1 MTAPPAPETT
11 ASRGRGSLYRI
22 LGLVG
27 MVAALAGAATVLPVD
42 RLPGY
47 VDQLGVAGMLA
58 AVPLG
63 ALLLS
68 GLVPRSAIS
77 LACGALF
84 GPFAGSACAL
94 GAALLAA
101 AGTFTVGR
109 WLGREA
115 VAGWCRRWNRLGR
128 LDAVTA
134 RRGLLA
140 VILVRLM
147 PIAPFG
153 VIGYAYGA
161 SAVRIRHYLV
171 GTLLAG
177 LPATFS
183 YTALGAASTS
193 AGRLH
198 PLTLLPTVSGLL
210 VTAGV
215 LVHARRARRRLLP
228 VDQGDLS
235 GISPREP

>member
-1 MTAPPAPETT
+1 MTGMVAVETT
-11 ASRGRGSLYRI
+11 ASRGRGSRYRL
-22 LGLVG
+22 LGLAG
-27 MVAALAGAATVLPVD
+27 MVAALAGAAIVLPVH

-47 VDQLGVAGMLA
+47 VDQLGLAGMFA

-84 GPFAGSACAL
+84 GPLIGAVCAL

-101 AGTFTVGR
+101 AGTFMVGR

-115 VAGWCRRWNRLGR
+115 VAGWCRRWDRLGR
-128 LDAVTA
+128 LDALTT

-140 VILVRLM
+140 VIVVRLM

-161 SAVRIRHYLV
+161 SSVRIRHYLV

-183 YTALGAASTS
+183 YTALGAAATS
-193 AGRLH
+193 AGRFH
-198 PLTLLPTVSGLL
+198 PLTLVPTVTGFL
-210 VTAGV
+210 VTAAV
-215 LVHARRARRRLLP
+215 VVHFRRHRRL
-228 VDQGDLS
+228 DQGNFS
-235 GISPREP
+235 

>member
-1 MTAPPAPETT
+1 M
-11 ASRGRGSLYRI
+11 
-22 LGLVG
+22 
-27 MVAALAGAATVLPVD
+27 AGAF
-42 RLPGY
+42 
-47 VDQLGVAGMLA
+47 A

-84 GPFAGSACAL
+84 GPLVGAACAL
-94 GAALLAA
+94 SAALLAA
-101 AGTFTVGR
+101 GGTFLVGR
-109 WLGREA
+109 SLGREA
-115 VAGWCRRWNRLGR
+115 VARWSSRWDRLGR
-128 LDAVTA
+128 LDAFTS

-140 VILVRLM
+140 VIVVRLM

-161 SAVRIRHYLV
+161 SSVRFRHYLL

-183 YTALGAASTS
+183 YTALGAAAIAPTTFN
-193 AGRLH
+193 
-198 PLTLLPTVSGLL
+198 PLALIPTVSGFL
-210 VTAGV
+210 VMAAVTI
-215 LVHARRARRRLLP
+215 HFRRTRRATA
-228 VDQGDLS
+228 DL
-235 GISPREP
+235 R

>member
-1 MTAPPAPETT
+1 MTAK
-11 ASRGRGSLYRI
+11 YRI
-22 LGLVG
+22 LALAAT
-27 MVAALAGAATVLPVD
+27 VAGLAGAAAVLPLD
-42 RLPGY
+42 RLPEF
-47 VDQLGVAGMLA
+47 VDRLGVAGVLA
-58 AVPLG
+58 AIPLG

-84 GPFAGSACAL
+84 GPMLGAACAL

-101 AGTFTVGR
+101 TGTFTVGR

-128 LDAVTA
+128 LDALTA

-140 VILVRLM
+140 VIVVRLM
-147 PIAPFG
+147 PVAPFG
-153 VIGYAYGA
+153 VIGYVYGA
-161 SAVRIRHYLV
+161 SSVRVRHYLV

-183 YTALGAASTS
+183 YTALGAATTS
-193 AGRLH
+193 AGRFH
-198 PLTLLPTVSGLL
+198 PLTLVPTATGFL
-210 VTAGV
+210 VMAAV
-215 LVHARRARRRLLP
+215 AIHVRRTRRDPELRP
-228 VDQGDLS
+228 PG
-235 GISPREP
+235 

>member
-1 MTAPPAPETT
+1 MTQSLVPDTGAAPEAP

-22 LGLVG
+22 LGL
-27 MVAALAGAATVLPVD
+27 AATVATLAGVAAVLPLHRLPELVD
-42 RLPGY
+42 R
-47 VDQLGVAGMLA
+47 LGVAGMLA

-84 GPFAGSACAL
+84 GPLAGAACAL

-101 AGTFTVGR
+101 TGTFVVGR

-115 VAGWCRRWNRLGR
+115 VAGWSRRWNRLGR
-128 LDAVTA
+128 LDALTA

-140 VILVRLM
+140 VIVVRLM

-161 SAVRIRHYLV
+161 SSVRIRHYLL

-183 YTALGAASTS
+183 YTALGAATTSTS
-193 AGRLH
+193 RFH
-198 PLTLLPTVSGLL
+198 PVTLVPTISGFL
-210 VTAGV
+210 VTAAV
-215 LVHARRARRRLLP
+215 LIHFRRHRPTQPSA
-228 VDQGDLS
+228 
-235 GISPREP
+235 

>member
-1 MTAPPAPETT
+1 MTSSLTPKTTAPQTT
-11 ASRGRGSLYRI
+11 ASGGRGSLYRI
-22 LGLVG
+22 LGLAG
-27 MVAALAGAATVLPVD
+27 TMAALAGAATTLPLHRLSELVD
-42 RLPGY
+42 R
-47 VDQLGVAGMLA
+47 LGVAGMLA

-84 GPFAGSACAL
+84 GPLAGAACAL
-94 GAALLAA
+94 SAALLAA
-101 AGTFTVGR
+101 AGTFMVGR

-115 VAGWCRRWNRLGR
+115 VAAWSQRWTRLGR
-128 LDAVTA
+128 LDAITA

-140 VILVRLM
+140 VIVVRLM

-161 SAVRIRHYLV
+161 SSVRVRHYLL

-183 YTALGAASTS
+183 YTALGAATTS
-193 AGRLH
+193 ASRFQ
-198 PLTLLPTVSGLL
+198 PLALLPTVSGFV
-210 VTAGV
+210 VTAAV
-215 LVHARRARRRLLP
+215 AIHFRRNRVKA
-228 VDQGDLS
+228 
-235 GISPREP
+235 PR

>member
-1 MTAPPAPETT
+1 MTATLVPET
-11 ASRGRGSLYRI
+11 SRGRGSLYRI
-22 LGLVG
+22 LGLAG
-27 MVAALAGAATVLPVD
+27 TVAALALAAILLPVHQ
-42 RLPGY
+42 LPEY
-47 VDQLGVAGMLA
+47 VDRLGVAGMIA

-63 ALLLS
+63 AVLLS

-84 GPFAGSACAL
+84 GPLAGAACAL

-101 AGTFTVGR
+101 TGTFTVGR

-115 VAGWCRRWNRLGR
+115 VAGWCQRWNRLGR
-128 LDAVTA
+128 LDALTT

-140 VILVRLM
+140 VIVVRLM

-161 SAVRIRHYLV
+161 SSVRIRHYLI

-193 AGRLH
+193 AGRFH
-198 PLTLLPTVSGLL
+198 PLTLIPTVSGFV
-210 VTAGV
+210 VTAAV
-215 LVHARRARRRLLP
+215 LIHFRRARSRA
-228 VDQGDLS
+228 
-235 GISPREP
+235 

>member
-1 MTAPPAPETT
+1 MTGVVAPG
-11 ASRGRGSLYRI
+11 RGRRSLYRI
-22 LGLVG
+22 LGLAVT
-27 MVAALAGAATVLPVD
+27 VAALAVAAIVLPVH
-42 RLPGY
+42 RLPEY
-47 VDQLGVAGMLA
+47 VDRLGVAGMVA

-84 GPFAGSACAL
+84 GPLAGAGCAL
-94 GAALLAA
+94 SAALLAA
-101 AGTFTVGR
+101 AGTFIVGR

-115 VAGWCRRWNRLGR
+115 VAGWCQRWNRLGR

-140 VILVRLM
+140 VIVVRLM

-161 SAVRIRHYLV
+161 SSVRIRHYLI

-193 AGRLH
+193 AGRFH
-198 PLTLLPTVSGLL
+198 PLTLIPTVSGFV
-210 VTAGV
+210 VTAAV
-215 LVHARRARRRLLP
+215 LIHFRRNRRLG
-228 VDQGDLS
+228 QGTFS
-235 GISPREP
+235 